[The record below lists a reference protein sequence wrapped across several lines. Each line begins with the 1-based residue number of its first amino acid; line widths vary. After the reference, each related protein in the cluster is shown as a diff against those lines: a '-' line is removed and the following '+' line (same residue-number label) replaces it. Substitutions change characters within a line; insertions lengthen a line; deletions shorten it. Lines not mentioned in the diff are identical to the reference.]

1 MSPADGVPPQGP
13 GVAEAQVLALRQI
26 VENVAAQT
34 ARLEGLAA
42 KMDDVRERLA
52 RLEALEAGKLVEGL
66 RGELKGAL
74 GRIDHLESQRDRVA
88 GAADFWTWLARSTPW
103 LATGLLAF
111 LAGLGLKPASPP

>member
-1 MSPADGVPPQGP
+1 MTGALEMAD
-13 GVAEAQVLALRQI
+13 AQIVALRQI
-26 VENVAAQT
+26 GEHVAAQT

-74 GRIDHLESQRDRVA
+74 GRIDQLESQRDRVA
-88 GAADFWTWLARSTPW
+88 GAADFWTWLARSMPW
-103 LATGLLAF
+103 LATGLIAF
-111 LAGLGLKPASPP
+111 LAGLGLKPASSP

>member
-1 MSPADGVPPQGP
+1 MTGLT
-13 GVAEAQVLALRQI
+13 GVADAQIVALRQI
-26 VENVAAQT
+26 GENVAAQT

-66 RGELKGAL
+66 RAEFKGAL
-74 GRIDHLESQRDRVA
+74 ARIDHLESQRDRVV

-103 LATGLLAF
+103 LATGVIAF
-111 LAGLGLKPASPP
+111 LAGLGLKPTSSP